1 MAGPLAFRCAVTQ
14 ALLDRAVPEVSGALA
29 LWTSR
34 RQAALAPL
42 RDRLEPALRL
52 AGLGL
57 AAAGALLSGWVVA
70 TAPDRACADRALV
83 PFQVATP
90 LFAALGVVF
99 WFLPRL
105 SAALRAWAPRAA
117 AARGPRILAP
127 LRPLLPTEV
136 AYRLADGHLEASLVR
151 PARAS
156 RTAVAS
162 VGGAVAGEAVACLF
176 GRPPL
181 ARLLRVVW
189 LPGAA
194 EREALLA
201 ALGAAGA
208 EVHRLPAAGEA
219 GPAPLA

>member
-1 MAGPLAFRCAVTQ
+1 MAGPLAFRCALTP
-14 ALLDRAVPEVSGALA
+14 ALLDRASPEVAAALA

-42 RDRLEPALRL
+42 RDRLEPGLRL

-57 AAAGALLSGWVVA
+57 SAAGALLSGWVVA
-70 TAPDRACADRALV
+70 TAPEGACAERALA

-99 WFLPRL
+99 WFLPRAT
-105 SAALRAWAPRAA
+105 AALRAWAPRAA
-117 AARGPRILAP
+117 AARAPRLLAP
-127 LRPLLPTEV
+127 LRRHLPTEV
-136 AYRLADGHLEASLVR
+136 AYRLEDGRLASSLAR
-151 PARAS
+151 PARTGT
-156 RTAVAS
+156 TALAS
-162 VGGAVAGEAVACLF
+162 VGGVVAGEAVACLF

-189 LPGAA
+189 LPGPA

-219 GPAPLA
+219 GPVPLA